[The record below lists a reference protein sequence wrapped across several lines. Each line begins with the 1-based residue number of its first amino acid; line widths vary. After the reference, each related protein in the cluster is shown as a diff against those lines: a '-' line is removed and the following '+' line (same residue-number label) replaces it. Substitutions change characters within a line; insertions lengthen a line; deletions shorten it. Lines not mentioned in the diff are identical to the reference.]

1 MAMTPTPA
9 PKREP
14 EPNVS
19 NSGARDF
26 EVEVFYDGECPLCVR
41 EIDML
46 RRRDRRQRIRFTNIA
61 VAGFDAGSVGVSE
74 EALMGRIHGRL
85 PDGAIIEGV
94 EVFRRLYAAVG
105 FERTVAFTRLPGV
118 APILD
123 AAYGAFAKRRL
134 WLTGRCPDGICQR
147 AQPRA

>member
-1 MAMTPTPA
+1 MAATPA
-9 PKREP
+9 SKREP
-14 EPNVS
+14 EPSVS
-19 NSGARDF
+19 NSGGNTF

-46 RRRDRRQRIRFTNIA
+46 RRRDRRRRIRFTDIA
-61 VAGFDAGSVGVSE
+61 ADGFDAGSIGVSP
-74 EALMGRIHGRL
+74 EALMARLHGRL
-85 PDGAIIEGV
+85 PDGTILDGV

-105 FERTVAFTRLPGV
+105 FERAARLSRLPGV

-134 WLTGRCPDGICQR
+134 WLTGRCADGTCTR
-147 AQPRA
+147 